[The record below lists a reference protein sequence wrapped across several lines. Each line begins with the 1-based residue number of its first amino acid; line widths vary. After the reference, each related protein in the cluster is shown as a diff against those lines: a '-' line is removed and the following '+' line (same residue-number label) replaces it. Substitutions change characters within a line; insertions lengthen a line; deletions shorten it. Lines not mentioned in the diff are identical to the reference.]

1 MSHLPGNKV
10 RLLASFVILLAA
22 GSVQAQAVP
31 IGPPPPVIIGQQ
43 GPPPPVVVGTPVSEV
58 RSRPVIERIEPTAG
72 QAGTTVTIVGRNFQ
86 AGDQVF
92 FGGASLTVQSV
103 VPTRITIILP
113 DGVRSGRFTV
123 QGPGGSAESSQTFN
137 VVQPPPPP
145 TISGFAPAAG
155 EPGTDV
161 AIEGASF
168 SLRIYENR
176 VSMNG
181 LVIPVRSAST
191 TRLTVTIPEGAA
203 DGTFVVDVA
212 GAGAAQSAALF
223 DVLAPLRIDRLD
235 PPLGPVG
242 AQVRILGSGFNPTID
257 GNTVKLGDKRCT
269 VRSASPTELVV
280 EIPSRA
286 QTGLFLVSVAG
297 RAEIS
302 TPEFRVVYPPVLRSF
317 SPKAGFPGTEVVI
330 KGDNFGASVAL
341 VQASISGVALPVSSV
356 SNSELHLRI
365 PDNAGTGIIQVTVAD
380 AGTVATAEVF
390 DVWVAP
396 AVTSYTPVR
405 ATPGSTV
412 TVVGR
417 GFLTGRNETTVKVN
431 GVSATV
437 QSVTQNQVV
446 FTVPSSAT
454 TGRIVVAV
462 RNRGEA
468 SSAGDLLIVQ
478 PPRITSVSPRSAP
491 PGEALT
497 ITGENFGTVVADVTV
512 TYVDDPASGA
522 AQNLSVLSLSA
533 TQIIVPAPTGV
544 RNGQL
549 RVNVRNVGET
559 STSYQPGRTAA
570 PVPVPV
576 TAPPPVVVPPTV
588 PVPVPVGPPPPT
600 IVR

>member
-123 QGPGGSAESSQTFN
+123 QGPGVSAESSQTFN

-203 DGTFVVDVA
+203 DGTFAVEVLPGTYRLVTQKGQFRRIRDITVPETGPA
-212 GAGAAQSAALF
+212 EIDEDHTTLPSRNAPDDTIPHIALVWALEGGDHIE
-223 DVLAPLRIDRLD
+223 DVLAKMQMGTVGSDDRLVRGSEQFDIYNITGYPPNTELLENLDRMLQYHILFFPCTIWGGGLDEQLND
-235 PPLGPVG
+235 PTGPLSDPAVLANLRAYANAGGKIYATDMMYDIFEQPMPDYLDMCGDDASLNDADQTAWADMRTASGWTSHGRSVDADLSAWLDANVADHSNIDFLENFVWIEAWYDTPDPDPAGPVPPKIWVEG
-242 AQVRILGSGFNPTID
+242 DLIL
-257 GNTVKLGDKRCT
+257 
-269 VRSASPTELVV
+269 E
-280 EIPSRA
+280 PSR
-286 QTGLFLVSVAG
+286 T
-297 RAEIS
+297 
-302 TPEFRVVYPPVLRSF
+302 
-317 SPKAGFPGTEVVI
+317 
-330 KGDNFGASVAL
+330 
-341 VQASISGVALPVSSV
+341 LP
-356 SNSELHLRI
+356 L
-365 PDNAGTGIIQVTVAD
+365 
-380 AGTVATAEVF
+380 
-390 DVWVAP
+390 
-396 AVTSYTPVR
+396 
-405 ATPGSTV
+405 TV
-412 TVVGR
+412 TWPYGA
-417 GFLTGRNETTVKVN
+417 GKVLF
-431 GVSATV
+431 S
-437 QSVTQNQVV
+437 
-446 FTVPSSAT
+446 
-454 TGRIVVAV
+454 
-462 RNRGEA
+462 
-468 SSAGDLLIVQ
+468 
-478 PPRITSVSPRSAP
+478 
-491 PGEALT
+491 
-497 ITGENFGTVVADVTV
+497 
-512 TYVDDPASGA
+512 TYH
-522 AQNLSVLSLSA
+522 
-533 TQIIVPAPTGV
+533 T
-544 RNGQL
+544 
-549 RVNVRNVGET
+549 VGEGGHAGI
-559 STSYQPGRTAA
+559 YPQEYVLIYLIMEIGVCQDPFF
-570 PVPVPV
+570 
-576 TAPPPVVVPPTV
+576 
-588 PVPVPVGPPPPT
+588 
-600 IVR
+600 